1 MITPA
6 IKDKVLNVIL
16 AKDELL
22 IVLSY
27 DEVFP
32 NKEIP
37 YWELKLILRSFESYG
52 LIHKLGCH
60 HETMNTMAKDA
71 RLYDLHQHGG
81 FVGRE
86 EILQA
91 NLEKLNREL
100 LVLADKLEPSE
111 FDRIKSI
118 SDIVGSISTF
128 LGLII
133 KS

>member
-6 IKDKVLNVIL
+6 IKDKVLNAIL
-16 AKDELL
+16 AEDELM

-27 DEVFP
+27 DDVFP

-37 YWELKLILRSFESYG
+37 YWEFKLVLRSFVSYG
-52 LIHKLGCH
+52 LLHKLGCH
-60 HETMNTMAKDA
+60 HETMNTMTKDA
-71 RLYDLHQHGG
+71 GLYDLHQHGG

-86 EILQA
+86 EILKA

-111 FDRIKSI
+111 LDRLKNI
-118 SDIVGSISTF
+118 SDIAGSIITF
-128 LGLII
+128 LGLI